1 MTSVA
6 NRRSMMGLY
15 SGNTCIRSHQVRI
28 VLAEKGI
35 LTEINNVEGSAVP
48 EDLMALNPYVSLPT
62 LIDRELILYD
72 SRVIVE
78 YLDERYPHPPLM
90 PVSPVDRAKLRL
102 GLATLERDIVEHAV
116 ALDLVLGTR
125 SENAHRKKLKS
136 LLVSSAD
143 LFGIQQFFLSDD
155 FTIVDCVI
163 APILWRLDLFGI
175 ELSDDHKLI
184 KTYMERIFSR
194 KTFRESMTEDEEE
207 MRPDNF

>member
-6 NRRSMMGLY
+6 NRRSMTELY
-15 SGNTCIRSHQVRI
+15 SGNTCIRSHQVRF

-35 LTEINNVEGSAVP
+35 LTEINNVDGSVVP

-90 PVSPVDRAKLRL
+90 PVSPVERAKLRL
-102 GLATLERDIVEHAV
+102 GLATIERDFVEPAV
-116 ALDLVLGTR
+116 ALDLALGTR
-125 SENAHRKKLKS
+125 VENAHRKKLKS
-136 LLVSSAD
+136 LLTSSAD
-143 LFGIQQFFLSDD
+143 LFGIKPFFLSDV

-163 APILWRLDLFGI
+163 APILWRLELFGI
-175 ELSDDHKLI
+175 ELSGNQKSI
-184 KTYMERIFSR
+184 YSYRERVFSR
-194 KTFRESMTEDEEE
+194 VAFKESMTEDEEE
-207 MRPDNF
+207 MQPD

>member
-6 NRRSMMGLY
+6 NRRSMMELY
-15 SGNTCIRSHQVRI
+15 SGNTCIRSHQVRF

-35 LTEINNVEGSAVP
+35 LTEINNVDGSVVP

-90 PVSPVDRAKLRL
+90 PVSPVERAKLRL
-102 GLATLERDIVEHAV
+102 GLATIERDFVEPAV

-125 SENAHRKKLKS
+125 VENAHRKKLKS
-136 LLVSSAD
+136 LLTSSAD
-143 LFGIQQFFLSDD
+143 LFGIKPFFLSDV

-175 ELSDDHKLI
+175 ELSGNQKSI
-184 KTYMERIFSR
+184 YSYMERIFSR
-194 KTFRESMTEDEEE
+194 AAFKESMTEDEEE
-207 MRPDNF
+207 MRPD

>member
-6 NRRSMMGLY
+6 NRRSMMELY
-15 SGNTCIRSHQVRI
+15 SGNTCIRSHQVRF

-35 LTEINNVEGSAVP
+35 LTEINNVDGSVVP

-90 PVSPVDRAKLRL
+90 PVSPVERAKLRL
-102 GLATLERDIVEHAV
+102 GLATIERDFVEPAV

-125 SENAHRKKLKS
+125 VENAHRKKLKS
-136 LLVSSAD
+136 LLTSSAD
-143 LFGIQQFFLSDD
+143 LFGIKPFFLSDV

-163 APILWRLDLFGI
+163 APILWRLGLFGI
-175 ELSDDHKLI
+175 ELSGDKKSI
-184 KTYMERIFSR
+184 YSYMERVFSR
-194 KTFRESMTEDEEE
+194 VAFKESMTEDEEE
-207 MRPDNF
+207 MRPD

>member
-35 LTEINNVEGSAVP
+35 LTEINNIEGSVVP

-62 LIDRELILYD
+62 LIDRELVLYD

-90 PVSPVDRAKLRL
+90 PVSPVDRARLRL
-102 GLATLERDIVEHAV
+102 GITTLERDIVEPAV
-116 ALDLVLGTR
+116 ALDNVLGTR
-125 SENAHRKKLKS
+125 AENAYRKKLKS
-136 LLVSSAD
+136 QLVSSAD
-143 LFGIQQFFLSDD
+143 LFGVQRFFLSDD
-155 FTIVDCVI
+155 FTIVDCVL
-163 APILWRLDLFGI
+163 APILWRLNLFGI
-175 ELSDDHKLI
+175 ELSDDQKSI
-184 KTYMERIFSR
+184 STYMSTIFSR
-194 KTFRESMTEDEEE
+194 STFKDSMTEDEEE
-207 MRPDNF
+207 MRPG

>member
-6 NRRSMMGLY
+6 NRRSMMELY
-15 SGNTCIRSHQVRI
+15 SGNTCIRSHQVRF

-35 LTEINNVEGSAVP
+35 LTEINNVDGSVVP

-90 PVSPVDRAKLRL
+90 PVSPVERAKLRL
-102 GLATLERDIVEHAV
+102 GLVTIERDFVEPAV

-125 SENAHRKKLKS
+125 VENAHRKKLKS
-136 LLVSSAD
+136 LLTSSAD
-143 LFGIQQFFLSDD
+143 LFGIQPFFLSDV

-163 APILWRLDLFGI
+163 APILWRLGLYGI
-175 ELSDDHKLI
+175 ELSGNK
-184 KTYMERIFSR
+184 KSTYSYMERIFSR
-194 KTFRESMTEDEEE
+194 VAFKESMTEDEEE
-207 MRPDNF
+207 MRPD

>member
-6 NRRSMMGLY
+6 NRRSMMELY
-15 SGNTCIRSHQVRI
+15 SGNTCIRSHQVRF

-35 LTEINNVEGSAVP
+35 LTEITNVDGSVVP

-102 GLATLERDIVEHAV
+102 GLTTLERDLIKPAV

-125 SENAHRKKLKS
+125 AENAHRKKLKS
-136 LLVSSAD
+136 LLVSSID
-143 LFGIQQFFLSDD
+143 LFSIQQFFLSDD

-175 ELSDDHKLI
+175 ELTNNQKSI
-184 KTYMERIFSR
+184 SSYMERVFSR
-194 KTFRESMTEDEEE
+194 TAFKESMTEDEEE
-207 MRPDNF
+207 MRPG

>member
-35 LTEINNVEGSAVP
+35 LTEINNVEDSVVP

-62 LIDRELILYD
+62 LIDRELVLYD

-175 ELSDDHKLI
+175 ELSHDHKLI
-184 KTYMERIFSR
+184 KDYMERIFSR
-194 KTFRESMTEDEEE
+194 KAFRESMTEDEEE

>member
-6 NRRSMMGLY
+6 NRRTMMGLY
-15 SGNTCIRSHQVRI
+15 SGNTCMRSHQVRI

-35 LTEINNVEGSAVP
+35 LTEINNIDGSAVP

-62 LIDRELILYD
+62 LIDRELVLYD

-102 GLATLERDIVEHAV
+102 GLATLEQDIVEPAV

-125 SENAHRKKLKS
+125 VENAQRKKLKS
-136 LLVSSAD
+136 QLASSAD
-143 LFGIQQFFLSDD
+143 LFNMQEFFLSDY

-175 ELSDDHKLI
+175 GLSDAQKPI
-184 KTYMERIFSR
+184 TAYMERIFSR
-194 KTFRESMTEDEEE
+194 QSFKESLTEDEEE
-207 MRPDNF
+207 MRPG

>member
-6 NRRSMMGLY
+6 NRRSMMELY
-15 SGNTCIRSHQVRI
+15 SGNTCIRSHQVRF

-35 LTEINNVEGSAVP
+35 LTEITNVDGSVVP

-90 PVSPVDRAKLRL
+90 PVSPVERAKLRL
-102 GLATLERDIVEHAV
+102 GLVTIERDFVEPAV

-125 SENAHRKKLKS
+125 VENAHRKKLKS
-136 LLVSSAD
+136 LLTSSAD
-143 LFGIQQFFLSDD
+143 LFGIQRFFLSDD
-155 FTIVDCVI
+155 FTIVDCGI
-163 APILWRLDLFGI
+163 APILWRLNLFGI
-175 ELSDDHKLI
+175 ELPGNQKSIDA
-184 KTYMERIFSR
+184 YMERIFSR
-194 KTFRESMTEDEEE
+194 VAFKESMTEDEEE
-207 MRPDNF
+207 MRPD

>member
-6 NRRSMMGLY
+6 NRRSMMELY
-15 SGNTCIRSHQVRI
+15 SGNTCIRSHQVRF

-35 LTEINNVEGSAVP
+35 LTEITNVDGSVVP

-90 PVSPVDRAKLRL
+90 PVSPVERAKLRL
-102 GLATLERDIVEHAV
+102 GLVTIERDFVEPAV

-125 SENAHRKKLKS
+125 VENAHRKKLKS
-136 LLVSSAD
+136 LLTSSAD
-143 LFGIQQFFLSDD
+143 LFGIKPFFLSDV

-163 APILWRLDLFGI
+163 APILWRLNLFGI
-175 ELSDDHKLI
+175 ELPGNQKSIDA
-184 KTYMERIFSR
+184 YMERIFSR
-194 KTFRESMTEDEEE
+194 VAFKESMTEDEEE
-207 MRPDNF
+207 MRPD

>member
-6 NRRSMMGLY
+6 NRRSMMELY
-15 SGNTCIRSHQVRI
+15 SGNTCIRSHQVRF

-35 LTEINNVEGSAVP
+35 LTEINNVDGSVIP

-90 PVSPVDRAKLRL
+90 PVSPVERAKLRL
-102 GLATLERDIVEHAV
+102 GLATIERDFVEPAV

-125 SENAHRKKLKS
+125 VENAHRKKLKS
-136 LLVSSAD
+136 LLTSSAD
-143 LFGIQQFFLSDD
+143 LFGIQRFFLSDD

-163 APILWRLDLFGI
+163 APILWRLGLFGI
-175 ELSDDHKLI
+175 ELSGDKKSI
-184 KTYMERIFSR
+184 YSYMERVFSR
-194 KTFRESMTEDEEE
+194 VAFKESMTEDEGE
-207 MRPDNF
+207 MRPD

>member
-6 NRRSMMGLY
+6 NRRSMMELY
-15 SGNTCIRSHQVRI
+15 SGNTCIRSHQVRF

-35 LTEINNVEGSAVP
+35 LTEITNVDGSVVP

-90 PVSPVDRAKLRL
+90 PVSPVDRARLRL
-102 GLATLERDIVEHAV
+102 GLATLERDIVEPAV

-125 SENAHRKKLKS
+125 AENAHRKKLKS
-136 LLVSSAD
+136 LLVSSID
-143 LFGIQQFFLSDD
+143 LFSIQRFFLSDD

-163 APILWRLDLFGI
+163 APILWRLELFGI
-175 ELSDDHKLI
+175 VLADNQKSI
-184 KTYMERIFSR
+184 SGYMERVFSR
-194 KTFRESMTEDEEE
+194 TAFKESMTEDEEE
-207 MRPDNF
+207 MRPG

>member
-6 NRRSMMGLY
+6 NRRSMMELY
-15 SGNTCIRSHQVRI
+15 SGNTCIRSHQVRF

-35 LTEINNVEGSAVP
+35 LTEINNVDGSVVP

-90 PVSPVDRAKLRL
+90 PVSPVERAKLRL
-102 GLATLERDIVEHAV
+102 GLATIERDFVEPAV

-125 SENAHRKKLKS
+125 VENAHRKKLKS
-136 LLVSSAD
+136 LLTSSAD
-143 LFGIQQFFLSDD
+143 LFGIRPFFLSDV

-163 APILWRLDLFGI
+163 APILWRLGLFGI
-175 ELSDDHKLI
+175 ELSGDKKSI
-184 KTYMERIFSR
+184 YSYMERVFSR
-194 KTFRESMTEDEEE
+194 VAFKESMTEDEGE
-207 MRPDNF
+207 MRSD

>member
-6 NRRSMMGLY
+6 NRRSMMELY
-15 SGNTCIRSHQVRI
+15 SGNTCIRSHQVRF

-35 LTEINNVEGSAVP
+35 LTEINNVDGSVVP

-90 PVSPVDRAKLRL
+90 PVSPVERAKLRL
-102 GLATLERDIVEHAV
+102 GLATIERDFVEPAV

-125 SENAHRKKLKS
+125 VENAHRKKLKS
-136 LLVSSAD
+136 LLTSSAD
-143 LFGIQQFFLSDD
+143 LFGIKPFFLSDV

-175 ELSDDHKLI
+175 ELSGNQKSI
-184 KTYMERIFSR
+184 YSYMEKVFSR
-194 KTFRESMTEDEEE
+194 VAFKESMTEDEEE
-207 MRPDNF
+207 MRPD

>member
-6 NRRSMMGLY
+6 NRRSMMELY
-15 SGNTCIRSHQVRI
+15 SGNTCIRSHQVRF

-35 LTEINNVEGSAVP
+35 LTEITNVDGSVVP

-90 PVSPVDRAKLRL
+90 PVSPVERAKLRL
-102 GLATLERDIVEHAV
+102 GLATIERDFVEPAV

-125 SENAHRKKLKS
+125 VENAHRKKLKS
-136 LLVSSAD
+136 LLTSSAD
-143 LFGIQQFFLSDD
+143 LFGIQRFFLNDD

-163 APILWRLDLFGI
+163 APILWRLNLFGI
-175 ELSDDHKLI
+175 ELPGNQKSFDA
-184 KTYMERIFSR
+184 YMERIFSR
-194 KTFRESMTEDEEE
+194 VAFKESMTEDEEE
-207 MRPDNF
+207 MRPD

>member
-6 NRRSMMGLY
+6 NRRSMMELY
-15 SGNTCIRSHQVRI
+15 SGNTCIRSHQVRF

-35 LTEINNVEGSAVP
+35 LTEITNVDGSVVP

-90 PVSPVDRAKLRL
+90 PVSPVERAKLRL
-102 GLATLERDIVEHAV
+102 GLATIERDFVEPAV

-125 SENAHRKKLKS
+125 VENAHRKKLKS
-136 LLVSSAD
+136 LLTSSAD
-143 LFGIQQFFLSDD
+143 LFGIKPFFLSDV

-175 ELSDDHKLI
+175 ELSGNQKSI
-184 KTYMERIFSR
+184 YSYMERVFSR
-194 KTFRESMTEDEEE
+194 VAFKESMTEDEEE
-207 MRPDNF
+207 MRPD

>member
-35 LTEINNVEGSAVP
+35 LTEINNIDGSDVP

-102 GLATLERDIVEHAV
+102 GLTTLERDIVEPAV
-116 ALDLVLGTR
+116 SLDLVLGTR
-125 SENAHRKKLKS
+125 AENSHRKKLKS
-136 LLVSSAD
+136 LLISSSD
-143 LFGIQQFFLSDD
+143 LFGVQQFFLSDD

-175 ELSDDHKLI
+175 ELSDNQQSISK
-184 KTYMERIFSR
+184 YMERVFSR
-194 KTFRESMTEDEEE
+194 KSFKESLTEDEEE
-207 MRPDNF
+207 MRPG

>member
-6 NRRSMMGLY
+6 NRRSMMELY
-15 SGNTCIRSHQVRI
+15 SGNTCLRSHQVRF

-35 LTEINNVEGSAVP
+35 LTEINNVDGSVVP

-90 PVSPVDRAKLRL
+90 PVSPVERAKLRL
-102 GLATLERDIVEHAV
+102 GLVTIERDFVEPAV

-125 SENAHRKKLKS
+125 VENAHRKKLKS
-136 LLVSSAD
+136 LLASSAD
-143 LFGIQQFFLSDD
+143 LFGIQRFFLSDD

-163 APILWRLDLFGI
+163 APILWRLNLFGI
-175 ELSDDHKLI
+175 ELSADQKSI
-184 KTYMERIFSR
+184 SSYMERIFSR
-194 KTFRESMTEDEEE
+194 EAFRESMTEDEEE
-207 MRPDNF
+207 MRPD

>member
-6 NRRSMMGLY
+6 NRRSMMELY
-15 SGNTCIRSHQVRI
+15 SGNTCIRSHQVRF

-35 LTEINNVEGSAVP
+35 LTEINNVDGSVVP

-90 PVSPVDRAKLRL
+90 PVSPVERAKLRL
-102 GLATLERDIVEHAV
+102 GLATIERDFVEPAV

-125 SENAHRKKLKS
+125 VENAHRKKLKS
-136 LLVSSAD
+136 LLTSSAD
-143 LFGIQQFFLSDD
+143 LFGIKPFFLSDV

-163 APILWRLDLFGI
+163 APILWRLGLFGI
-175 ELSDDHKLI
+175 ELSGDQKSI
-184 KTYMERIFSR
+184 YSYMERIFSR
-194 KTFRESMTEDEEE
+194 VAFKESMTEDEEE
-207 MRPDNF
+207 MRPD

>member
-6 NRRSMMGLY
+6 NRRSMMELY
-15 SGNTCIRSHQVRI
+15 SGNTCIRSHQVRF

-35 LTEINNVEGSAVP
+35 LTEINNVDGSVVP

-90 PVSPVDRAKLRL
+90 PVSPVERAKLRL
-102 GLATLERDIVEHAV
+102 GLATIERDFVEPAV

-125 SENAHRKKLKS
+125 VENAHRKKLKS
-136 LLVSSAD
+136 LLTSSTD
-143 LFGIQQFFLSDD
+143 LFGIKPFFLSDV

-163 APILWRLDLFGI
+163 APILWRLGLFGI
-175 ELSDDHKLI
+175 ELSGDKKSI
-184 KTYMERIFSR
+184 YSYMERIFSR
-194 KTFRESMTEDEEE
+194 VAFKESMTEDEEE
-207 MRPDNF
+207 MRPD

>member
-35 LTEINNVEGSAVP
+35 LTEINNIDDSTIP

-62 LIDRELILYD
+62 LIDRELVLYD
-72 SRVIVE
+72 SRVIIE

-102 GLATLERDIVEHAV
+102 GLATLERDIVEPAV
-116 ALDLVLGTR
+116 ALDLVIGTR
-125 SENAHRKKLKS
+125 TENAQRKKLKS
-136 LLVSSAD
+136 ILTSSAD
-143 LFGIQQFFLSDD
+143 IFSMQPFFLSND

-163 APILWRLDLFGI
+163 SPILWRLDLFGI
-175 ELSDDHKLI
+175 ELTNSLEPI
-184 KTYMERIFSR
+184 NGYMERIFSR
-194 KTFRESMTEDEEE
+194 TAFKESLTEDEEE
-207 MRPDNF
+207 MRPG

>member
-6 NRRSMMGLY
+6 NRRSMMELY
-15 SGNTCIRSHQVRI
+15 SGNTCIRSHQVRF

-35 LTEINNVEGSAVP
+35 LTEINNVDGSVVP

-90 PVSPVDRAKLRL
+90 PVSPVERAKLRL
-102 GLATLERDIVEHAV
+102 GLATIERDFVEPAV

-125 SENAHRKKLKS
+125 VENAHRKKLKS
-136 LLVSSAD
+136 LLTSSAD
-143 LFGIQQFFLSDD
+143 LFGIQRFFLSDD

-163 APILWRLDLFGI
+163 APILWRLNLFGI
-175 ELSDDHKLI
+175 ELPGNQKSIDG
-184 KTYMERIFSR
+184 YMERIFSR
-194 KTFRESMTEDEEE
+194 VAFKESMTEDEEE
-207 MRPDNF
+207 MRPD

>member
-6 NRRSMMGLY
+6 NRRSMMELY

-35 LTEINNVEGSAVP
+35 LTEISNVDGSVVP

-62 LIDRELILYD
+62 LIDRELVLYD

-90 PVSPVDRAKLRL
+90 PVSPVERAKLRL
-102 GLATLERDIVEHAV
+102 GLATLERDLVEPAV

-125 SENAHRKKLKS
+125 VENAHRKKLKS
-136 LLVSSAD
+136 LLTSSAD
-143 LFGIQQFFLSDD
+143 LFEIQRFFLSDVL
-155 FTIVDCVI
+155 TIIDCAI

-175 ELSDDHKLI
+175 ELSNNQKSI
-184 KTYMERIFSR
+184 TSYMERIFSR
-194 KTFRESMTEDEEE
+194 EAFKESMTEDEEE
-207 MRPDNF
+207 MRTG

>member
-6 NRRSMMGLY
+6 NRRSMTELY
-15 SGNTCIRSHQVRI
+15 SGNTCIRSHQVRF

-35 LTEINNVEGSAVP
+35 LTEITNVDGSVVP

-90 PVSPVDRAKLRL
+90 PVSPVERAKLRL
-102 GLATLERDIVEHAV
+102 GLATIERDFVEPAV
-116 ALDLVLGTR
+116 ALDLVLRTR
-125 SENAHRKKLKS
+125 VENAHRKKLKS
-136 LLVSSAD
+136 LLTSSAD
-143 LFGIQQFFLSDD
+143 LFGIRPFFLSDD

-175 ELSDDHKLI
+175 ELSGNQKSI
-184 KTYMERIFSR
+184 YSYMERVFSR
-194 KTFRESMTEDEEE
+194 VAFKESMTEDEEE
-207 MRPDNF
+207 MRPD

>member
-6 NRRSMMGLY
+6 NRRSMMGLH

-35 LTEINNVEGSAVP
+35 LTEINNVDGSVVP

-62 LIDRELILYD
+62 LIDRELVLYD
-72 SRVIVE
+72 SREIVE

-102 GLATLERDIVEHAV
+102 GLATLEKEIVEPAV

-125 SENAHRKKLKS
+125 AENIQRKKLKS

-143 LFGIQQFFLSDD
+143 LFDMQRFFLSDD
-155 FTIVDCVI
+155 FTIVDCVL
-163 APILWRLDLFGI
+163 APILWRLDLFRI
-175 ELSDDHKLI
+175 ELTDNQKSI
-184 KTYMERIFSR
+184 SSYMERIFSR
-194 KTFRESMTEDEEE
+194 ETFKESMTEDEEE
-207 MRPDNF
+207 MRPG

>member
-6 NRRSMMGLY
+6 NRRSMMELY
-15 SGNTCIRSHQVRI
+15 SGNTCIRSHQVRF

-35 LTEINNVEGSAVP
+35 LTEITNVDGSVVP

-90 PVSPVDRAKLRL
+90 PVSPVERAKLRL
-102 GLATLERDIVEHAV
+102 GLATIERDFVEPAV

-125 SENAHRKKLKS
+125 VENAHRKKLKS
-136 LLVSSAD
+136 LLTSSAD
-143 LFGIQQFFLSDD
+143 LFGIQRYFLNDD

-163 APILWRLDLFGI
+163 APILWRLNLFGI
-175 ELSDDHKLI
+175 ELPGNQKSIDA
-184 KTYMERIFSR
+184 YMERIFSR
-194 KTFRESMTEDEEE
+194 VAFKESMTEDEEE
-207 MRPDNF
+207 MRPD

>member
-6 NRRSMMGLY
+6 NRRSMMELY
-15 SGNTCIRSHQVRI
+15 SGNTCIRSHQVRF

-35 LTEINNVEGSAVP
+35 LTEINNVDGSVVP

-90 PVSPVDRAKLRL
+90 PVSPVERAKLRL
-102 GLATLERDIVEHAV
+102 GLATIERDFVEPAV

-125 SENAHRKKLKS
+125 VENAHRKKLKS
-136 LLVSSAD
+136 LLTSSTD
-143 LFGIQQFFLSDD
+143 LFGINRFFLSDV

-175 ELSDDHKLI
+175 ELSGNQKSFYS
-184 KTYMERIFSR
+184 YMERIFSR
-194 KTFRESMTEDEEE
+194 AAFKESMTEDEEE
-207 MRPDNF
+207 MRSD

>member
-6 NRRSMMGLY
+6 NRRSMMELY
-15 SGNTCIRSHQVRI
+15 SGNTCIRSHQVRF

-35 LTEINNVEGSAVP
+35 LTEINNVDGSVVP

-90 PVSPVDRAKLRL
+90 PVSPVERAKVRL
-102 GLATLERDIVEHAV
+102 GLVTIERDFVEPAV

-125 SENAHRKKLKS
+125 VENAHRKKLKS
-136 LLVSSAD
+136 LLTSSAD
-143 LFGIQQFFLSDD
+143 LFGIQRFFLNDD

-163 APILWRLDLFGI
+163 APILWRLNLFGI
-175 ELSDDHKLI
+175 ELPGNQKSIDA
-184 KTYMERIFSR
+184 YMERIFSR
-194 KTFRESMTEDEEE
+194 VAFKESMTEDEEE
-207 MRPDNF
+207 MRPD